1 MSEPDRSW
9 QELAEMWEE
18 RAHEVEARIA
28 EREVRMALAAGMLG
42 EAVTAD
48 AG

>member
-28 EREVRMALAAGMLG
+28 EREVRMALAAAMLG